1 MRKIL
6 SIILLSLYLVSSIGV
21 TINAHYCGGNLA
33 SLALFE
39 KVSCCCDE
47 EEAEKPIDCC
57 KDEIKTIKISDDQI
71 KGEEKVKQIAGIDEL
86 DQLPQTYKFL
96 SVSRLIYRTLNLKLV
111 LSPPENLNPV
121 PIYKRNHSFLF
132 YS

>member
-47 EEAEKPIDCC
+47 EEAEKPTDCC

-71 KGEEKVKQIAGIDEL
+71 KGEEKFKQAISLEFTDR
-86 DQLPQTYKFL
+86 LPQLYKFL
-96 SVSRLIYRTLNLKLV
+96 S
-111 LSPPENLNPV
+111 
-121 PIYKRNHSFLF
+121 FLLF
-132 YS
+132 KT